1 MQNLSQAPDLSAH
14 KLALAGRRKLTVSGV
29 SDVESFEETAVVLH
43 TVAGVLVI
51 RGEGLHLQKLS
62 LDGGEVR
69 VDGQVDLIAYEKP
82 ASGGSFLSR
91 LFG

>member
-1 MQNLSQAPDLSAH
+1 MQTNPQPESLSAH
-14 KLALAGRRKLTVSGV
+14 RLSLDGRKKLTVSGV

-43 TVAGVLVI
+43 TVQGVLVI
-51 RGEGLHLQKLS
+51 RGEGLKLQMLS

-69 VDGQVDLIAYEKP
+69 VDGQIDLLGYEKP
-82 ASGGSFLSR
+82 APSGSFLSR